1 MLKCPECLSEN
12 RAGIKFCEE
21 CGANLGLQCPA
32 CKARIPLGKK
42 FCGECGRKISDPS
55 KPPPLDYSQPQ
66 SYTPKFLA
74 DKILTHRGMVEGE
87 RKLIT
92 VLFADVANYTAIS
105 ARLDPEDVHQVMDGC
120 FKILMDDIHQH
131 EGTINQ
137 FTGDGVMALFGAPLS
152 HEDHAQRAC
161 RAALSIQKSM
171 GEYSRKIEKE
181 RGIAFR
187 IRMGL
192 NTGPVIVGSI
202 GDDLRMDYTAVGDTT
217 NLAARIQQRA
227 DPGDIWLSRETH
239 NIIRDYFGDIS
250 LGEISLKGKQR
261 PEPVYR
267 LVAEKTDV
275 RTRFEAGLL
284 RGVTRL
290 VGRRAEINTLQA
302 AFERAANGEAQ
313 VVDVVGE
320 AGIGK
325 SRLIFEFQKTLD
337 KNVPF
342 FIGLCIQYGRNINFL
357 PVTDVVKAAF
367 KIDDGMSE
375 KEAGN
380 LLEEQAIDHLAPMIP
395 FYRSLLSLP
404 VDNPAFKAL
413 SPEGR
418 KFGTFEA
425 VKSILLFTSSKQP
438 LVLFLEDIHWMDK
451 ISEEFF
457 TYFSRSFSKSPILMI
472 AAYRPE
478 GSPAWAQ
485 GGHYQRLGLE
495 TLSPGSSLRLVR
507 NILDDRTIE
516 TEVEEKII
524 AKTGGNPFF
533 IEEITRELIDRGDL
547 IKKGARYVSSRPIEQ
562 LEIPNTVQGV
572 LAARMDRLSEDLK
585 KTMQIASVIGRDFAF
600 RLLKTVME
608 LGEEI
613 RAHLANLVGLE
624 IIYEKALYPELEY
637 IFKHA
642 LTREVAYESLL
653 RQKRREI
660 HSRIA
665 RAIEALYAGRLEEH
679 YEMLAHHY
687 EQSGNAEKAA
697 DYLILAGEKSNRNN
711 AVQNAYEFFQK
722 ARQLENSAGV
732 DLDAQAK
739 VRMHRGLARA
749 GLNVADID
757 TAAYGFRKVIDISR
771 EHGMRSQERKGLIG
785 LTSLMF
791 MWEDRAEADNV
802 LKEALDWAQTRDDRE
817 LESIVLANRGHV
829 ESTSGDLIKAHQTVI
844 GAEQLAL
851 RTGKTP
857 PIFTARLT
865 RSFIEKLLGDPH
877 KSVELT
883 EGMVD
888 SLRKSYALTPLMN
901 VILVRGMALA
911 EIGRI
916 DESIELLM
924 DGIELFEK
932 LGASFRLG
940 SFNNCI
946 GYCYSEIHQ
955 HQTAWKY
962 NLKSEEIVRQQ
973 MLESPLGRSLFG
985 EILAQTNVNL
995 MENLFDQGKLDEAWK
1010 RMESSREEL
1019 KSGSFSLFRQQWESR
1034 MNYLTAQMLLERND
1048 IDRAED
1054 LIREGIQATRKWGI
1068 KKREGGF
1075 LRLLGEI
1082 LSRRSE
1088 PEGAVS
1094 NLGQAVAILKDVG
1107 NPRQLWQAHASLAA
1121 VLNKIDKHS
1130 EASEQWGMAAE
1141 VISTTADGLSD
1152 RGRRQGFL
1160 KADAV
1165 RNILSKAQH

>member
-1 MLKCPECLSEN
+1 MECPECHFEN
-12 RAGIKFCEE
+12 PEE
-21 CGANLGLQCPA
+21 MQ
-32 CKARIPLGKK
+32 
-42 FCGECGRKISDPS
+42 FCGKCGSQLEKYCPHCNFSNPS
-55 KPPPLDYSQPQ
+55 QFAFCGKCGYSFTETQQTQPVDYDKPQ

-74 DKILTHRGMVEGE
+74 EKILTHRGVVEGE

-92 VLFADVANYTAIS
+92 VLFADVANYTSIS
-105 ARLDPEDVHQVMDGC
+105 ERLDPEDVHLIMDGC

-137 FTGDGVMALFGAPLS
+137 FTGDGIMALFGAPLA

-171 GEYSRKIEKE
+171 GDYSRKIEKE
-181 RGIAFR
+181 RGIAFS

-227 DPGDIWLSRETH
+227 VSGDIWLSLETH
-239 NIIRDYFGDIS
+239 NIIRDYFRDTS
-250 LGEISLKGKQR
+250 LGEISLKGKER
-261 PEPVYR
+261 PESIYR
-267 LVAEKTDV
+267 LVSEKPAV

-290 VGRRAEINTLQA
+290 VGRKAEIDTLQA
-302 AFERAANGEAQ
+302 AFERAASGEAQ

-325 SRLIFEFQKTLD
+325 SRLIFEFQKTLKRD
-337 KNVPF
+337 VPF
-342 FIGLCIQYGRNINFL
+342 FTGLCIQYGRNINFL
-357 PVTDVVKAAF
+357 PVTDVVKAVF
-367 KIDDGMSE
+367 KIDEGMPE
-375 KEAGN
+375 KEAGR
-380 LLEEQAIDHLAPMIP
+380 LIEALAAEHLTPMIP
-395 FYRSLLSLP
+395 FYRSLLSLQ
-404 VDNPAFKAL
+404 VDDPEFKVL

-425 VKSILLFTSSKQP
+425 VKNILLATSRKRP
-438 LVLFLEDIHWMDK
+438 LVVFLEDIHWMDK

-457 TYFSRSFSKSPILMI
+457 TYFSRSFSKNPILMI

-478 GSPAWAQ
+478 GSPSWAQ
-485 GGHYQRLGLE
+485 GVHYQRVGLE

-507 NILDDRTIE
+507 NIFDDRRIE
-516 TEVEEKII
+516 TVVEEKII

-547 IKKGARYVSSRPIEQ
+547 IESGARYVSSRPIDQ

-613 RAHLANLVGLE
+613 RHHLANLVGLE

-653 RQKRREI
+653 RQRRREI
-660 HSRIA
+660 HGRIA
-665 RAIEALYAGRLEEH
+665 LAIEELYAGRLEEH

-687 EQSGNAEKAA
+687 EHSGNADKAV
-697 DYLILAGEKSNRNN
+697 DYLILAGEKSNRSN

-722 ARQLENSAGV
+722 ARQLKESADV
-732 DLDAQAK
+732 DLDARAM
-739 VRMHRGLARA
+739 VRMYRGLARA

-771 EHGMRSQERKGLIG
+771 EHGMPSQERKGLIG
-785 LTSLMF
+785 LTSMMF
-791 MWEDRAEADNV
+791 MWEDRAEADEV

-817 LESIVLANRGHV
+817 LESIALSNKGHV
-829 ESTSGDLIKAHQTVI
+829 ECTSGDLTKAHQTVI
-844 GAEQLAL
+844 GAEQLAMQ
-851 RTGKTP
+851 TGNIV

-865 RSFIEKLLGDPH
+865 RSFTEKLLGNPR

-888 SLRKSYALTPLMN
+888 SLRKSYALNPLMN

-924 DGIELFEK
+924 DGTELFEK

-940 SFNNCI
+940 SFNNCL
-946 GYCYSEIHQ
+946 GYCYGEIHQ
-955 HQTAWKY
+955 HEIAWKF
-962 NLKSEEIVRQQ
+962 NLRSEEIVRQQ
-973 MLESPLGRSLFG
+973 MQESPLGRSLFG

-1010 RMESSREEL
+1010 RIESFREEL
-1019 KSGSFSLFRQQWESR
+1019 KSGSFYLFRQQWESR
-1034 MNYLTAQMLLERND
+1034 MNYLTAQILIGRND
-1048 IDRAED
+1048 IDRAEN
-1054 LIREGIQATRKWGI
+1054 LIREGIQATRRWGI

-1082 LSRRSE
+1082 LARRNESQS
-1088 PEGAVS
+1088 AIS
-1094 NLGQAVAILKDVG
+1094 NLGNAADILKNVG
-1107 NPRQLWQAHASLAA
+1107 NPRQLWQAHASLA
-1121 VLNKIDKHS
+1121 VVFNKIKKHS
-1130 EASEQWGMAAE
+1130 EANEQWGMAAE
-1141 VISTTADGLSD
+1141 VIFNTADGFSD
-1152 RGRRQGFL
+1152 RGRREAFL

-1165 RNILSKAQH
+1165 KNILSNAEN